1 MAAGERKAAVSFLTE
16 RTEGGAAVLHRHPVF
31 TLKVKKNGNKLIYPF
46 IHLTKYGRGNFMDI
60 NVKKEYDLYNDIQ
73 LRCGGEIYIGVV
85 GPVRT
90 GKSTF
95 IKRFM
100 DLMVLPNMADS
111 YEKDRVVDELPQ
123 SAGGKTITTTEPK
136 FIPKEAAKLTLGD
149 GIETRVRL
157 IDCVGYMVD
166 GAGGHMENDAERMV
180 KTPWY
185 AEEIPFTQ
193 AAEIGTR
200 KVITDHSTIGIV
212 VTCDGSFGD
221 IPRESY
227 VAAEERTI
235 KELKKLK
242 KPFVVLL
249 NTAKPYGEEAA
260 RLSQEIENKYG
271 VAVMAVNCEQ
281 LKKDDINQIL
291 ENILYEFPLTMIEF
305 YMPKWVEM
313 LPANHDMKVD
323 LIERVKEIM
332 KQYNCIRDVK
342 NNPVAL
348 EGPFIKK
355 CKMDGIDMSNGCVK
369 VWLDVDDAYYYEMLS
384 DMVGEKIDNEYH
396 LLSVLK
402 EMAKMK
408 KEYVKVLHAIDSVRQ
423 KGYGVVTPER
433 SEIKLDK
440 PEVIKHGNK
449 FGVKIRA
456 ESPSIH
462 MIRANIETEISPIVG
477 SEEQAQDLIRFISDS
492 SQSEAGIW
500 ETNIFGKSVEQL
512 VNDGITGKLTMIG
525 DESQLKLQ
533 ETMQKIVNDS
543 NGGMVCIII

>member
-1 MAAGERKAAVSFLTE
+1 
-16 RTEGGAAVLHRHPVF
+16 
-31 TLKVKKNGNKLIYPF
+31 
-46 IHLTKYGRGNFMDI
+46 MDI
-60 NVKKEYDLYNDIQ
+60 NAKREYDLYNDIQ

-100 DLMVLPNMADS
+100 DLMVLPNMVES
-111 YEKDRVVDELPQ
+111 YEKERVVDELPQ

-136 FIPKEAAKLTLGD
+136 FIPKEAAKLSLGD
-149 GIETRVRL
+149 GIEARVRL

-166 GAGGHMENDAERMV
+166 GASGHMEDDTERMV
-180 KTPWY
+180 KTPWF

-200 KVITDHSTIGIV
+200 KVINDHSTIGIV

-221 IPRESY
+221 IPRENY
-227 VAAEERTI
+227 LAAEERTI

-249 NTAKPYGEEAA
+249 NTSKPYGEEAA
-260 RLSQEIENKYG
+260 RLAQEIGNKYG
-271 VAVMAVNCEQ
+271 VSVMPVNCEQ
-281 LKKDDINQIL
+281 LKKEDINQIL

-313 LPANHDMKVD
+313 LPANHKMKVD
-323 LIERVKEIM
+323 LIGRVKEIM
-332 KQYNCIRDVK
+332 QQYSCIRDVK
-342 NNPVAL
+342 NNPVTL
-348 EGPFIKK
+348 DGPFIKK
-355 CKMDGIDMSNGCVK
+355 CKMDSIDMADGCIK

-384 DMVGEKIDNEYH
+384 DMVGENIDNEYH

-433 SEIKLDK
+433 DEIRLDK

-500 ETNIFGKSVEQL
+500 ETNIFGKTVEQL

>member
-1 MAAGERKAAVSFLTE
+1 
-16 RTEGGAAVLHRHPVF
+16 
-31 TLKVKKNGNKLIYPF
+31 
-46 IHLTKYGRGNFMDI
+46 MDI
-60 NVKKEYDLYNDIQ
+60 NNRKEYDLYRDIRE
-73 LRCGGEIYIGVV
+73 RCGGEIYIGVV

-100 DLMVLPNMADS
+100 DLMVLPNMSDS
-111 YEKDRVVDELPQ
+111 YEKERVVDELPQ

-136 FIPKEAAKLTLGD
+136 FIPKEAAKLTLGE

-166 GAGGHMENDAERMV
+166 GAGGHMENETERMV
-180 KTPWY
+180 KTPWSS
-185 AEEIPFTQ
+185 EEIPFTH

-200 KVITDHSTIGIV
+200 KVIRDHSTIGIV
-212 VTCDGSFGD
+212 ITCDGSFGE
-221 IPRESY
+221 IPRENY
-227 VAAEERTI
+227 IPAEERTI
-235 KELKKLK
+235 KELKQLK
-242 KPFVVLL
+242 KPFIVLM
-249 NTAKPYGEEAA
+249 NTSKPYSDEALNLTAELEE
-260 RLSQEIENKYG
+260 KYQ
-271 VAVMAVNCEQ
+271 VSVMPVNCEQ
-281 LKKDDINQIL
+281 LKKEDINRIL

-313 LPANHDMKVD
+313 LPASHKMKVD
-323 LIERVKEIM
+323 IIDRVKEIM

-342 NNPVAL
+342 NNPIII
-348 EGPFIKK
+348 EGPYIKK
-355 CKMDGIDMSNGCVK
+355 CKTDSINMSDGGIRI
-369 VWLDVDDAYYYEMLS
+369 WLDVDDTCYYEMLS
-384 DMVGEKIDNEYH
+384 EMVGENIDNEYH

-402 EMAKMK
+402 EMAAMK
-408 KEYVKVLHAIDSVRQ
+408 KEYVKVLHAINSVRQ

-433 SEIKLDK
+433 NEIRLDK

-492 SQSEAGIW
+492 SQSEDGIW
-500 ETNIFGKSVEQL
+500 DTNIFGKSVEQL
-512 VNDGITGKLTMIG
+512 VNDGITGKLTLIG
-525 DESQLKLQ
+525 EESQLKLQ

>member
-1 MAAGERKAAVSFLTE
+1 MSQ
-16 RTEGGAAVLHRHPVF
+16 
-31 TLKVKKNGNKLIYPF
+31 
-46 IHLTKYGRGNFMDI
+46 MDI
-60 NVKKEYDLYNDIQ
+60 SAKREYDLYNDIQ
-73 LRCGGEIYIGVV
+73 SRCGGEIYIGVV

-100 DLMVLPNMADS
+100 DLMVLPNMVES
-111 YEKDRVVDELPQ
+111 YEKERAVDELPQ

-136 FIPKEAAKLTLGD
+136 FIPKEAAKLSLGD
-149 GIETRVRL
+149 GIEARVRL
-157 IDCVGYMVD
+157 IDCVGYMVE
-166 GAGGHMENDAERMV
+166 GASGHMEDDAERMV

-200 KVITDHSTIGIV
+200 KVINDHSTIGIV
-212 VTCDGSFGD
+212 ITCDGSFGD
-221 IPRESY
+221 IPRENY
-227 VAAEERTI
+227 LAAEERTI

-242 KPFVVLL
+242 KPFVVIL

-260 RLSQEIENKYG
+260 RQAREIENQYG
-271 VAVMAVNCEQ
+271 VSVMPVNCEQ
-281 LKKDDINQIL
+281 LKKEDIHQIL

-313 LPANHDMKVD
+313 LPANHKMKVD
-323 LIERVKEIM
+323 LIGRVREIM
-332 KQYNCIRDVK
+332 QQYNCIRDVK
-342 NNPVAL
+342 NNPVTL

-355 CKMDGIDMSNGCVK
+355 CKMDSIDMADGCIK

-384 DMVGEKIDNEYH
+384 DMVGENIDNEYH

-402 EMAKMK
+402 EMARMK

-433 SEIKLDK
+433 DEIRLDK
-440 PEVIKHGNK
+440 PEVIRHGNK

>member
-1 MAAGERKAAVSFLTE
+1 MLWGVGSMEE
-16 RTEGGAAVLHRHPVF
+16 
-31 TLKVKKNGNKLIYPF
+31 
-46 IHLTKYGRGNFMDI
+46 FMDL

-100 DLMVLPNMADS
+100 DLMVLPNMTES
-111 YEKDRVVDELPQ
+111 YEKERVVDELPQ

-136 FIPKEAAKLTLGD
+136 FIPKEAAKLSFGE
-149 GIETRVRL
+149 GIEARVRL

-166 GAGGHMENDAERMV
+166 GATGHMEDETERMV
-180 KTPWY
+180 KTPWFT
-185 AEEIPFTQ
+185 EEIPFTQ

-200 KVITDHSTIGIV
+200 KVINDHSTIGIV

-221 IPRESY
+221 IPKENY
-227 VAAEERTI
+227 EAAQDRTI

-242 KPFVVLL
+242 KPFIVLL
-249 NTAKPYGEEAA
+249 NTAKPYGEDAIKLAE
-260 RLSQEIENKYG
+260 EIENKYG
-271 VAVMAVNCEQ
+271 VSVMPVNCEQ
-281 LKKDDINQIL
+281 LKKEDIHQIL

-313 LPANHDMKVD
+313 LPQNHKMKVD
-323 LIERVKEIM
+323 LIDRVKEIM
-332 KQYNCIRDVK
+332 SKYNCIRDVK
-342 NNPVAL
+342 NNPITL

-355 CKMDGIDMSNGCVK
+355 CKMDSIDMADGCIR

-384 DMVGEKIDNEYH
+384 DMVGETIDNEYH

-408 KEYVKVLHAIDSVRQ
+408 REYVKVLHAVDSVRQ

-440 PEVIKHGNK
+440 PEVTKHGNK

-456 ESPSIH
+456 VSPSIH

-512 VNDGITGKLTMIG
+512 VNDGITSKLTMIG

>member
-1 MAAGERKAAVSFLTE
+1 MDL
-16 RTEGGAAVLHRHPVF
+16 
-31 TLKVKKNGNKLIYPF
+31 NG
-46 IHLTKYGRGNFMDI
+46 
-60 NVKKEYDLYNDIQ
+60 KKEYDLYKDIQ

-100 DLMVLPNMADS
+100 DLMVLPNMTES
-111 YEKDRVVDELPQ
+111 YEKERVVDELPQ

-136 FIPKEAAKLTLGD
+136 FIPKEAAKLSLGD
-149 GIETRVRL
+149 GIEARVRL

-166 GAGGHMENDAERMV
+166 GASGHMEDNTERMV
-180 KTPWY
+180 KTPWF
-185 AEEIPFTQ
+185 AEEIPFTK

-212 VTCDGSFGD
+212 ITCDGSFGD
-221 IPRESY
+221 ISRESY

-235 KELKKLK
+235 RELKKLK

-249 NTAKPYGEEAA
+249 NTAKPYGDEAA
-260 RLSQEIENKYG
+260 KLAEEIGGKYG
-271 VAVMAVNCEQ
+271 VSVMPVNCEQ
-281 LKKDDINQIL
+281 LKKEDINQIL

-313 LPANHDMKVD
+313 LPANHKMKVD
-323 LIERVKEIM
+323 LIGRVKEIM

-342 NNPVAL
+342 NNPVSL

-355 CKMDGIDMSNGCVK
+355 CKMEGIDMADGCIRI
-369 VWLDVDDAYYYEMLS
+369 WLDVDDAYYYEMLS
-384 DMVGEKIDNEYH
+384 EMVGEKIDNEYH

-402 EMAKMK
+402 EMSQMK
-408 KEYVKVLHAIDSVRQ
+408 KEYVKVLHAIDAVR
-423 KGYGVVTPER
+423 YGVVTPER
-433 SEIKLDK
+433 HEIKLDK

-462 MIRANIETEISPIVG
+462 LIRANIETEISPIVG
-477 SEEQAQDLIRFISDS
+477 SEEQAQDLIRFISES

-512 VNDGITGKLTMIG
+512 VNDGITSKITMIG

>member
-1 MAAGERKAAVSFLTE
+1 
-16 RTEGGAAVLHRHPVF
+16 
-31 TLKVKKNGNKLIYPF
+31 
-46 IHLTKYGRGNFMDI
+46 MDL
-60 NVKKEYDLYNDIQ
+60 NTKKEYDLYKDIQ

-100 DLMVLPNMADS
+100 DLMVLPNMTES
-111 YEKDRVVDELPQ
+111 YEKERAKDELPQ

-136 FIPKEAAKLTLGD
+136 FIPKEAARLTLGD
-149 GIETRVRL
+149 GIEARVRL

-166 GAGGHMENDAERMV
+166 GASGHMENETERMV
-180 KTPWY
+180 KTPWSVQ
-185 AEEIPFTQ
+185 EIPFTQ

-200 KVITDHSTIGIV
+200 KVINDHSTIGIV
-212 VTCDGSFGD
+212 ITCDGSFGD

-227 VAAEERTI
+227 LGAEERTI
-235 KELKKLK
+235 KELKRLK
-242 KPFVVLL
+242 KPFIVLL
-249 NTAKPYGEEAA
+249 NSSKPYSEDAIKLAEELGA
-260 RLSQEIENKYG
+260 KYE
-271 VAVMAVNCEQ
+271 VSVMAVNCEQ
-281 LKKDDINQIL
+281 LKRDDINKIL
-291 ENILYEFPLTMIEF
+291 ENVLYEFPITMIEF

-313 LPANHDMKVD
+313 LSSDHKMKVD
-323 LIERVKEIM
+323 MIGRIIEIM
-332 KQYNCIRDVK
+332 KQYNCIRDIK
-342 NNPVAL
+342 NNPVTL
-348 EGPFIKK
+348 DGPFIKK
-355 CKMDGIDMSNGCVK
+355 CKMDSVDMADGCIK
-369 VWLDVDDAYYYEMLS
+369 VWLDVDDSYYYEMLS
-384 DMVGEKIDNEYH
+384 EMVGENIDNEYM
-396 LLSVLK
+396 LLSILK

-433 SEIKLDK
+433 SEIRLDK
-440 PEVIKHGNK
+440 PEVIRHGNK
-449 FGVKIRA
+449 FGVKIIA

-477 SEEQAQDLIRFISDS
+477 SEEQAQDLIRFITDS
-492 SQSEAGIW
+492 SQSENGIW

-525 DESQLKLQ
+525 EESQLKLQ